1 MSCAT
6 GTEKMVR
13 RAVPAGIDETLNTL
27 EDPRTQKRI
36 EGLLDLPEVQKAAR
50 DLAGQVAAGAFDG
63 LTDDQRLAKVRQVSE
78 DYVGA
83 LSKAVGQGLREDVS
97 PALVDTTRQAVE
109 QAIHAALSP
118 ATRQGAANMAEA
130 LTRRTLTTLSEGLRD
145 ELGPATQTVLERNVG
160 PALQRVVED
169 NVGPALRHTIEK
181 DLAPA
186 LREALTRELA
196 PAAGK
201 VSREVSRE
209 ALLGAVDALEVVE
222 TDPQY
227 QGFRERFWGRIDD
240 TLNKGAQVGER
251 IAWILALIVIILGLL
266 LARAIV
272 VRRRE
277 QTERERSERM
287 LLAILQELQQGGAV
301 KVEQVVDHVRAR
313 DPDLARSSSLNAMI
327 QRAVAISRD
336 LFDGRPDLDGK
347 PDAPRKR

>member
-27 EDPRTQKRI
+27 EDPKVRKRI
-36 EGLLDLPEVQKAAR
+36 DDLLDLPEVQQAAR
-50 DLAGQVAAGAFDG
+50 DLAEQVAAGALDG
-63 LTDDQRLAKVRQVSE
+63 LTDAQRVAKVQQLSA

-97 PALVDTTRQAVE
+97 PAVVDTTRRAVE
-109 QAIHAALSP
+109 QALQSALSP

-160 PALQRVVED
+160 PAIQRVVED

-186 LREALTRELA
+186 LRDALNNELA
-196 PAAGK
+196 PAAGR

-222 TDPQY
+222 TDPHY
-227 QGFRERFWGRIDD
+227 QEFRERFWGRIDG
-240 TLNKGAQVGER
+240 TLNKGARIGET
-251 IAWILALIVIILGLL
+251 IAWILALIVVILGLL
-266 LARAIV
+266 LARAIA

-287 LLAILQELQQGGAV
+287 LLAILQELKQGGEV

-313 DPDLARSSSLNAMI
+313 DPDLARSSSLNEMVR
-327 QRAVAISRD
+327 RAIAISRD

-347 PDAPRKR
+347 PDSPEQR

>member
-1 MSCAT
+1 MSCGTAT
-6 GTEKMVR
+6 ERMIR
-13 RAVPAGIDETLNTL
+13 RAVPAGIDETLTTL
-27 EDPRTQKRI
+27 EDPKVQRRI
-36 EGLLDLPEVQKAAR
+36 EGLLDLPEVQQAAR
-50 DLAGQVAAGAFDG
+50 DLAEQVAAGAFDG
-63 LTDDQRLAKVRQVSE
+63 LTEPQRLAKVRQFSE
-78 DYVGA
+78 DFVGA

-97 PALVDTTRQAVE
+97 PAVVETSRRAVE
-109 QAIHAALSP
+109 QAIQAALSP
-118 ATRQGAANMAEA
+118 ATRRGAANLAEA

-160 PALQRVVED
+160 PAIQRVVED

-186 LREALTRELA
+186 LRDALNTELA

-209 ALLGAVDALEVVE
+209 ALLGAVDALDRVE

-227 QGFRERFWGRIDD
+227 EKFRERFWGRIDG
-240 TLNKGAQVGER
+240 TLSKGAKVGET
-251 IAWILALIVIILGLL
+251 IAWILALIVVILGLL

-277 QTERERSERM
+277 QDERERSERM
-287 LLAILQELQQGGAV
+287 LLAILQELKQDGAV
-301 KVEQVVDHVRAR
+301 KVEQVVDHVCAR
-313 DPDLARSSSLNAMI
+313 HPDLARSSSLNAMI
-327 QRAVAISRD
+327 HRAVAVGRD

-347 PDAPRKR
+347 PDAPKR